1 MNDLIS
7 KAKALKA
14 IEAAARLCVA
24 DANHNYLMG
33 FQDAAEA
40 VAQVEAEAMTEQHEI
55 VRCRECYW
63 WTRQEDSLQGRC
75 ALMQSYPTGEWY
87 CGNAREKGEE

>member
-1 MNDLIS
+1 MTREEAIQKIQNDLRLHHDDLS
-7 KAKALKA
+7 GDYRKALRIA
-14 IEAAARLCVA
+14 IEAL
-24 DANHNYLMG
+24 
-33 FQDAAEA
+33 Q
-40 VAQVEAEAMTEQHEI
+40 QPEI